1 MGGGMLTKDLKEQNI
16 FMVYS
21 EATEPY
27 PSEIQFYKLRP
38 VKIGSHNPQTIEA
51 KWETKYSTSRF

>member
-1 MGGGMLTKDLKEQNI
+1 
-16 FMVYS
+16 MVYS

-38 VKIGSHNPQTIEA
+38 VKIRSHNPQTIEA